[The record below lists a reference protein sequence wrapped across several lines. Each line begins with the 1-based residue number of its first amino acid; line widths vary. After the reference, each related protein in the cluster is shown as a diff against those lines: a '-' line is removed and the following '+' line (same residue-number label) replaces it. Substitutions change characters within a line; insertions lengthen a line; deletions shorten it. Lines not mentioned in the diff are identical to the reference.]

1 MNIPEKIRINGVD
14 YEIKE
19 VIGLNDG
26 SKVLYGQV
34 TYGQTLIELNP
45 DNQSEQYKKVTLWH
59 EIFHVIEET
68 NGLDFGE
75 NKEKVIDTLAFA
87 VNQIL
92 EDNKNALFGEKQTD

>member
-1 MNIPEKIRINGVD
+1 MNIPEKIRINGID
-14 YEIKE
+14 YGIKE
-19 VIGLNDG
+19 VSGLNDG
-26 SKVLYGQV
+26 TRVLCGQ
-34 TYGQTLIELNP
+34 TTFAETLIELNA
-45 DNQSEQYKKVTLWH
+45 DKLSHQYKAVTLWH

>member
-1 MNIPEKIRINGVD
+1 MYIPEKIRINGID

-19 VIGLNDG
+19 VSGLNDD

-34 TYGQTLIELNP
+34 TYGKTLIELNP
-45 DNQSEQYKKVTLWH
+45 ENQSKQHEKVTLWH

-92 EDNKNALFGEKQTD
+92 EDNKNALFG